1 MKSGALWNTMVL
13 ISRADNLWKLGRQVF
28 PNMILL
34 FEKYREAIGSPH
46 EKAVLDSIYES
57 MPSRNF
63 SADCLQRFPA
73 ELAVIELN
81 DILWSDWGRQERIV
95 EALRRI
101 GRKPSFKVLGVSN
114 PKKAYRTLAQ
124 VKFSNG

>member
-1 MKSGALWNTMVL
+1 
-13 ISRADNLWKLGRQVF
+13 
-28 PNMILL
+28 L
-34 FEKYREAIGSPH
+34 FEKYKDAIGSAH
-46 EKAVLDSIYES
+46 EKAVLDFIYHS

-95 EALRRI
+95 ETLRRI
-101 GRKPSFKVLGVSN
+101 GRTPTFGVVGLSSPERVYKTLG
-114 PKKAYRTLAQ
+114 Q